1 MGTVISRPIDQLDLK
16 VHAHEV
22 GPPDVRGWRV
32 IGKDLHAGILTAG
45 RTLRGDVITLL
56 EEHVRQGQT
65 RH

>member
-45 RTLRGDVITLL
+45 RTLRGDVI
-56 EEHVRQGQT
+56 E
-65 RH
+65 